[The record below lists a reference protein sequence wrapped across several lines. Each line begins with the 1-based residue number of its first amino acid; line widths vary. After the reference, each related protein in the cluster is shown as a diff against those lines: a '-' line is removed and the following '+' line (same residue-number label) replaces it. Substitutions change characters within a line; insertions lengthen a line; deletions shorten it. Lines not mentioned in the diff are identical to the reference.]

1 MSSSSEAECT
11 LVSSRG
17 LMKRCDIYSA
27 NPDSTNKY
35 DFLHLAE
42 LANPGS
48 QRPFMKIYVC
58 SDVLPIFVENIL
70 DLLTVPFYLVSGDSD
85 LSVPKEALT
94 ERQLEKLLAAPKLI
108 RWASQNMIETPTS
121 PRLLQIPI
129 GLAYHC
135 APNPLG
141 QEALLLHIRKSGA
154 PLHERICKVYMNAH
168 HRPDRH
174 GDREA
179 ACSSIPADL
188 LVKEPTVLPRAQVWK
203 AFTRYAFVASPL
215 GNGVDCHRTWEALCC
230 GAIPI
235 ICGAHLTDLF
245 ADLPVLRVAKWSDVS
260 AELLERTIE
269 EFSTKT
275 FNYRKLTL
283 DYWMARLTAL

>member
-1 MSSSSEAECT
+1 
-11 LVSSRG
+11 
-17 LMKRCDIYSA
+17 MKRCDIYSS

-94 ERQLEKLLAAPKLI
+94 EQQLEKLLAAPNLL
-108 RWASQNMIETPTS
+108 RWASQNMIDTPTS

-141 QEALLLHIRKSGA
+141 QEALLLHIRKAGA
-154 PLHERICKVYMNAH
+154 PVQDRRVEDPALGRTIYGSGDRICKVYMNAH

-174 GDREA
+174 GDRHA
-179 ACSSIPADL
+179 ACSDIPADL

-203 AFTRYAFVASPL
+203 AFTRYAFVASPY
-215 GNGVDCHRTWEALCC
+215 GNGIDCHRTWEALCC

-235 ICGAHLTDLF
+235 IRGPYLADLF
-245 ADLPVLRVAKWSDVS
+245 ADLPVLRVAEWADVS
-260 AELLERTIE
+260 AELLERTLE

-283 DYWMARLTAL
+283 DYWMARLTAA